1 MQSVCVYVNIYVQV
15 LTHMHVR
22 TEVRERRMPG
32 VLLLSA
38 NSSES
43 GSLTKP
49 GAWDLFPMP
58 PFPHS
63 TGVIVI
69 YMPMLIFLCGCSKHS
84 NPVGQRPSSCA
95 EFIRLNNTP
104 LHAHISFCL
113 ST

>member
-1 MQSVCVYVNIYVQV
+1 MLRHCQIFVLGDMCLWRMCVYVHMYVQV

-49 GAWDLFPMP
+49 G
-58 PFPHS
+58 
-63 TGVIVI
+63 T
-69 YMPMLIFLCGCSKHS
+69 
-84 NPVGQRPSSCA
+84 
-95 EFIRLNNTP
+95 
-104 LHAHISFCL
+104 
-113 ST
+113 